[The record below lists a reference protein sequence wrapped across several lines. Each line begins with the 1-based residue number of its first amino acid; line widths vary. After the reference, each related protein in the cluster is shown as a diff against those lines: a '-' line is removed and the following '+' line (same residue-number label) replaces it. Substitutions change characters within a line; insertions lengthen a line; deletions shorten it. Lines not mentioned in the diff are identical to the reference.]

1 MDTID
6 YTIDHLE
13 KVALM
18 LYQFE
23 ENSPLLNNFN
33 LAFLAESNTLE
44 ELFQQLMDERSL
56 ETATGVQLDQV
67 GWLVGEDRKNRSDS
81 AYRLGIKVRI
91 AVNTSSGTVNDI
103 IQVIQLLYGSGVD
116 VIITR
121 TAPATIS
128 LFLGIEQP
136 TTDLKPLLQQ
146 TIAAGV
152 EIDSIIYAS
161 DRQPWIPTERGGV
174 ITDTGILP
182 EFGDETGNI
191 RVPPERI

>member
-1 MDTID
+1 MG
-6 YTIDHLE
+6 
-13 KVALM
+13 
-18 LYQFE
+18 
-23 ENSPLLNNFN
+23 
-33 LAFLAESNTLE
+33 
-44 ELFQQLMDERSL
+44 ERSL
-56 ETATGVQLDQV
+56 ETATNVQLDQIV
-67 GWLVGEDRKNRSDS
+67 WLGGEDRNNRSDT
-81 AYRLGIKVRI
+81 AYRLAIKVRI

-103 IQVIQLLYGSGVD
+103 IQVIQLLYGSDVN

-128 LFLGIEQP
+128 LFLGIAQP

-161 DRQPWIPTERGGV
+161 DRQPWIPTERGGTV
-174 ITDTGILP
+174 TDTGILP

>member
-1 MDTID
+1 MSVEDYRID
-6 YTIDHLE
+6 QLE

-33 LAFLAESNTLE
+33 LAFLAESNSLE
-44 ELFQQLMDERSL
+44 DLFQQLMDERSL
-56 ETATGVQLDQV
+56 ETATNVQLDQI
-67 GWLVGEDRKNRSDS
+67 GWLVGEDRNNRSDTE
-81 AYRLGIKVRI
+81 YRLAIKVRI

-103 IQVIQLLYGSGVD
+103 IQVIQLLYGESVD

-121 TAPATIS
+121 TASATIS
-128 LFLGIEQP
+128 LFLGIDQP
-136 TTDLKPLLQQ
+136 TTDLKPLLQK

-174 ITDTGILP
+174 VIDTGILP